1 MSAFIGIDL
10 GTTNSCVAVME
21 GGVPVVI
28 PGTDGARTTPSVVA
42 FSKRGERL
50 VGNPAKR
57 QAVTNAART
66 VSSFKR
72 DMGTDYTLKVDGR
85 VYTPEMLSAM
95 ILAKLK
101 KDAEAYLGA
110 PVTDAVITVPAYFTD
125 AQRQATRNAG
135 QIAGLHV
142 LRIINEPTAVA
153 LAYGLDREER
163 QKILVYDF
171 GGGTFDV
178 SVLEV
183 DHDVIQVLASCGN
196 NHLGG
201 DDFDDRIVQYIVDT
215 FRKSTK
221 IDLSKDVC
229 AMQRVREAAE
239 KAKIELSGMS
249 MTTVVLPFIA
259 QDKNR
264 AVNLEMPLT
273 RATFNELTADL
284 VEATRAPVEQVLRDA
299 GIWVSDLSKV
309 LLVGGST
316 RIPAVQ
322 KLVADMTG
330 KEPYKGINPDECVAI
345 GASLQGGIL
354 AGTVKG
360 LLLLDVMPLSLG
372 VETAG
377 DRFAKIIQRNTAIPI
392 TRSEMFTTSTSFQ
405 NAVDIHV
412 LQGERAQA
420 SANKSLGRFR
430 LSGIRREPA
439 GVPQIRVTFDVDAD
453 GIVHVSATDV
463 DTGKRQEI
471 VIRDASGMSP
481 EEVERAVEDAKRYA
495 KQDAAR
501 CEEFAARE
509 RAGVLLTQA
518 NARMHADKSEKKRL
532 RDAVRAVEKA
542 LGKRDCTALCKAC
555 DVLEALLSVS

>member
-28 PGTDGARTTPSVVA
+28 PGTDGARTTSSVVA

-57 QAVTNAART
+57 QVVTNAART

-142 LRIINEPTAVA
+142 LRIINEPTAAA

-345 GASLQGGIL
+345 EASLQGGIL

-439 GVPQIRVTFDVDAD
+439 GVPQIRVAFDVDAD

>member
-57 QAVTNAART
+57 QAVTNVART

-142 LRIINEPTAVA
+142 LRIINEPTAAA

-284 VEATRAPVEQVLRDA
+284 VGATRAPVEQVLRDA

-412 LQGERAQA
+412 LQGERVQA

-542 LGKRDCTALCKAC
+542 LRKRDCTALCKAC

>member
-142 LRIINEPTAVA
+142 LRIINEPTAAA

-196 NHLGG
+196 NHFGG

-481 EEVERAVEDAKRYA
+481 EEVERAVEDAKRCA

>member
-142 LRIINEPTAVA
+142 LRIINEPTAAA

-264 AVNLEMPLT
+264 SVNLEMPLT

-284 VEATRAPVEQVLRDA
+284 VGATRAPVEQVLRDA

>member
-10 GTTNSCVAVME
+10 GTPNSCVAVME

-142 LRIINEPTAVA
+142 LRIINEPTAAA

-330 KEPYKGINPDECVAI
+330 KEPYKGVNPDECVAI

>member
-142 LRIINEPTAVA
+142 LRIINEPTAAA

-345 GASLQGGIL
+345 GGRNSCRDGQGTFAVGRYAAVVGSGNRRRPVCENHSAEYSDSDYTKRDVYHQYL
-354 AGTVKG
+354 VPERGGYSCSARRAG
-360 LLLLDVMPLSLG
+360 
-372 VETAG
+372 
-377 DRFAKIIQRNTAIPI
+377 
-392 TRSEMFTTSTSFQ
+392 
-405 NAVDIHV
+405 
-412 LQGERAQA
+412 
-420 SANKSLGRFR
+420 
-430 LSGIRREPA
+430 A
-439 GVPQIRVTFDVDAD
+439 GV
-453 GIVHVSATDV
+453 
-463 DTGKRQEI
+463 RQ
-471 VIRDASGMSP
+471 
-481 EEVERAVEDAKRYA
+481 
-495 KQDAAR
+495 
-501 CEEFAARE
+501 
-509 RAGVLLTQA
+509 
-518 NARMHADKSEKKRL
+518 
-532 RDAVRAVEKA
+532 
-542 LGKRDCTALCKAC
+542 
-555 DVLEALLSVS
+555 

>member
-142 LRIINEPTAVA
+142 LRIINEPTAAA

-284 VEATRAPVEQVLRDA
+284 VGATRAPVEQVLRNA

-481 EEVERAVEDAKRYA
+481 EEVERAVEDAKRCA

>member
-142 LRIINEPTAVA
+142 LRIINEPTAAA

-555 DVLEALLSVS
+555 DVLEALLSLS

>member
-142 LRIINEPTAVA
+142 LRIINEPTAAA

-412 LQGERAQA
+412 LQGERVQA

-495 KQDAAR
+495 KQEAAR

>member
-142 LRIINEPTAVA
+142 LRIINEPTAAA

-221 IDLSKDVC
+221 VDLSKDVC

-330 KEPYKGINPDECVAI
+330 KEPYKGVNPDECVAI

>member
-142 LRIINEPTAVA
+142 LRIINEPTAAA

-284 VEATRAPVEQVLRDA
+284 VGATRAPVEQVLRDA

-481 EEVERAVEDAKRYA
+481 EEVERAVEDAKRCA

>member
-142 LRIINEPTAVA
+142 LRIINEPTAAA

-412 LQGERAQA
+412 LQGERVQA

-471 VIRDASGMSP
+471 VIHDASGMSP

-518 NARMHADKSEKKRL
+518 NAWMHADKSEKKRL

>member
-142 LRIINEPTAVA
+142 LRIINEPTAAA

-555 DVLEALLSVS
+555 DVLEALLSIS

>member
-142 LRIINEPTAVA
+142 LRIINEPTAAA

-439 GVPQIRVTFDVDAD
+439 GVPQICVTFDVDAD

>member
-125 AQRQATRNAG
+125 AQRQATKDAG
-135 QIAGLHV
+135 TIAGLNV
-142 LRIINEPTAVA
+142 QRIINEPTAAA

>member
-142 LRIINEPTAVA
+142 LRIINEPTAAA

-481 EEVERAVEDAKRYA
+481 EEVERAVEDAKRCA

>member
-125 AQRQATRNAG
+125 AQRQATRNAR

-142 LRIINEPTAVA
+142 LRIINEPTAAA

>member
-142 LRIINEPTAVA
+142 LRIINEPTAAA

-481 EEVERAVEDAKRYA
+481 EELERAVEDAKRYA

>member
-142 LRIINEPTAVA
+142 LRIINEPTAAA

-183 DHDVIQVLASCGN
+183 DHDVIQVLASSGN

-495 KQDAAR
+495 KQEAAR

>member
-142 LRIINEPTAVA
+142 LRILNEPTAAA

-183 DHDVIQVLASCGN
+183 DHDVIQVLASSGN

>member
-142 LRIINEPTAVA
+142 LRIINEPTAAA

-392 TRSEMFTTSTSFQ
+392 TRSEMFTTSTLFQ

>member
-142 LRIINEPTAVA
+142 LRIINEPTAAA

-299 GIWVSDLSKV
+299 GIWVSEICPRFCLSAAPPEF
-309 LLVGGST
+309 LPCRSW
-316 RIPAVQ
+316 
-322 KLVADMTG
+322 
-330 KEPYKGINPDECVAI
+330 
-345 GASLQGGIL
+345 LQ
-354 AGTVKG
+354 T
-360 LLLLDVMPLSLG
+360 
-372 VETAG
+372 
-377 DRFAKIIQRNTAIPI
+377 
-392 TRSEMFTTSTSFQ
+392 
-405 NAVDIHV
+405 
-412 LQGERAQA
+412 
-420 SANKSLGRFR
+420 
-430 LSGIRREPA
+430 
-439 GVPQIRVTFDVDAD
+439 
-453 GIVHVSATDV
+453 
-463 DTGKRQEI
+463 
-471 VIRDASGMSP
+471 
-481 EEVERAVEDAKRYA
+481 
-495 KQDAAR
+495 
-501 CEEFAARE
+501 
-509 RAGVLLTQA
+509 
-518 NARMHADKSEKKRL
+518 
-532 RDAVRAVEKA
+532 
-542 LGKRDCTALCKAC
+542 
-555 DVLEALLSVS
+555 

>member
-135 QIAGLHV
+135 QIVGLHV
-142 LRIINEPTAVA
+142 LRIINEPTAAA

>member
-142 LRIINEPTAVA
+142 LRIINEPTAAA

-229 AMQRVREAAE
+229 AMQRVREATE

>member
-1 MSAFIGIDL
+1 
-10 GTTNSCVAVME
+10 
-21 GGVPVVI
+21 
-28 PGTDGARTTPSVVA
+28 
-42 FSKRGERL
+42 
-50 VGNPAKR
+50 
-57 QAVTNAART
+57 
-66 VSSFKR
+66 
-72 DMGTDYTLKVDGR
+72 
-85 VYTPEMLSAM
+85 
-95 ILAKLK
+95 
-101 KDAEAYLGA
+101 
-110 PVTDAVITVPAYFTD
+110 
-125 AQRQATRNAG
+125 
-135 QIAGLHV
+135 
-142 LRIINEPTAVA
+142 
-153 LAYGLDREER
+153 
-163 QKILVYDF
+163 
-171 GGGTFDV
+171 
-178 SVLEV
+178 
-183 DHDVIQVLASCGN
+183 
-196 NHLGG
+196 
-201 DDFDDRIVQYIVDT
+201 
-215 FRKSTK
+215 
-221 IDLSKDVC
+221 
-229 AMQRVREAAE
+229 
-239 KAKIELSGMS
+239 
-249 MTTVVLPFIA
+249 
-259 QDKNR
+259 
-264 AVNLEMPLT
+264 
-273 RATFNELTADL
+273 
-284 VEATRAPVEQVLRDA
+284 
-299 GIWVSDLSKV
+299 
-309 LLVGGST
+309 
-316 RIPAVQ
+316 
-322 KLVADMTG
+322 MTG

-471 VIRDASGMSP
+471 VIRDASGMSS

-495 KQDAAR
+495 KQEAAR

>member
-142 LRIINEPTAVA
+142 LRIINEPTAAA

-330 KEPYKGINPDECVAI
+330 KEPYKGVNPDECVAI
-345 GASLQGGIL
+345 GAFLQGGIL

>member
-142 LRIINEPTAVA
+142 LRIINEPTAAA

-299 GIWVSDLSKV
+299 GIWVSDLSKD

>member
-142 LRIINEPTAVA
+142 LRIINEPTAAA

-377 DRFAKIIQRNTAIPI
+377 DQFAKIIQRNTAIPI

-412 LQGERAQA
+412 LQGERVQA

-542 LGKRDCTALCKAC
+542 LRKRDCTALCKAC

>member
-142 LRIINEPTAVA
+142 LRIINEPTAAA

-330 KEPYKGINPDECVAI
+330 KEPYKGVNPDECVAI

-471 VIRDASGMSP
+471 VIRDASGVSP
-481 EEVERAVEDAKRYA
+481 EEVERAVEDAKRCA

>member
-142 LRIINEPTAVA
+142 LRIINEPTAAA

-284 VEATRAPVEQVLRDA
+284 VEATRAPVEQVLRNA

-439 GVPQIRVTFDVDAD
+439 GVPQIRVAFDVDAD

>member
-28 PGTDGARTTPSVVA
+28 PGTDGARTTSSVVA

-142 LRIINEPTAVA
+142 LRIINEPTAAA

-439 GVPQIRVTFDVDAD
+439 GVPQIRVAFDVDAD

>member
-142 LRIINEPTAVA
+142 LRIINEPTAAA

-215 FRKSTK
+215 FWKSTK

-481 EEVERAVEDAKRYA
+481 EEVERAVEDAKRCA

>member
-142 LRIINEPTAVA
+142 LRIINEPTAAA

-412 LQGERAQA
+412 LQGERVQA

>member
-142 LRIINEPTAVA
+142 LRIINEPTAAA

-412 LQGERAQA
+412 LQGERVQA

-542 LGKRDCTALCKAC
+542 LRKRDCTALCKAC

>member
-142 LRIINEPTAVA
+142 LRIINEPTAAA

>member
-142 LRIINEPTAVA
+142 LRIINEPTAAA

-229 AMQRVREAAE
+229 AMQRVCEAAE

-330 KEPYKGINPDECVAI
+330 KEPYKGVNPDECVAI
-345 GASLQGGIL
+345 GASLQGGIV

-360 LLLLDVMPLSLG
+360 LLLLGVMPLSLG

>member
-142 LRIINEPTAVA
+142 LRIINEPTAAA

-284 VEATRAPVEQVLRDA
+284 VEATRAPVEQALRDA

-412 LQGERAQA
+412 LQGERVQA

-501 CEEFAARE
+501 CEEFAAGE

-555 DVLEALLSVS
+555 DALEALLSVS